1 MLTVRF
7 YTDHDLETLKR
18 MFAEFYSLSEIAVE
32 LDRTPEALNQQ
43 VRRMGLKRNHH
54 TVRMAYYHGRA
65 ILKFGSTPAAIKA
78 AVAKKHEL
86 DKIKKI
92 KERSQHQKNAI
103 EGLKFDLAN
112 GTDRNHAIKN
122 AYASGATLNQIGR
135 VVHLSKQGV
144 GLVIKPQ
151 KRDRW

>member
-1 MLTVRF
+1 MSTRY
-7 YTDHDLETLKR
+7 YTEQDLKTLKR
-18 MFAEFYSLSEIAVE
+18 MFAEFYSLAEIAE
-32 LDRTPEALNQQ
+32 KLDRTPEALNQQ

-92 KERSQHQKNAI
+92 KERSKHQKMAI
-103 EGLKFDLAN
+103 DDLKFDLAK
-112 GTDRNHAIKN
+112 GVDRNVAIKA
-122 AYASGATLNQIGR
+122 AYANGATLNQIGR